1 MFFFSFVLV
10 FLLYIFVGASNHSF
24 FINQAL
30 TNTLITNEWYPKL
43 DYTQVRGRPRRE
55 HDGQDE
61 WGRAGASG
69 RERARAGAART
80 RVNKRERQ
88 DCTLV
93 VYF

>member
-43 DYTQVRGRPRRE
+43 DYTQVRT
-55 HDGQDE
+55 H
-61 WGRAGASG
+61 
-69 RERARAGAART
+69 
-80 RVNKRERQ
+80 K
-88 DCTLV
+88 
-93 VYF
+93 